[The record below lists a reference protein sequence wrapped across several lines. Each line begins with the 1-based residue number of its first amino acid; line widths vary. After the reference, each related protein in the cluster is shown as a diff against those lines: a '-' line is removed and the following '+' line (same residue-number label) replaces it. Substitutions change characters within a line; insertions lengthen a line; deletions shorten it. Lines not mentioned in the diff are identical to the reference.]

1 MEAGRTAVLRVKRKR
16 NAEPAEALVLACK
29 RLRSGEVQSSAQ
41 ETPEGPET
49 AAESNV
55 FRLVATVRS
64 QEEPIQQLVRA
75 ALRPSRSSQ
84 LRIRRDLRASVR
96 EVRKEGRYRVVSN
109 HRSSGTSS
117 GLESQC
123 VSEADGDAGFQ
134 LLDLVHEEGDPEAAA
149 TDCCRTSD
157 PDVILCNSVEL
168 IRERLTIS
176 EDGPQVEPQKD
187 PKHDD
192 DYVYDIY
199 SMEMAPL
206 EWIEDILSVQPYSQ
220 EWELVNEDQQPED
233 TYEDDDDDDENSEN
247 NWRNEYPDEESSDE
261 DSRGSNEYNSLSE
274 EESSSRQLV
283 WSKYP
288 LDVQKEFGYDNP
300 HDLDSD

>member
-29 RLRSGEVQSSAQ
+29 RLRSGEVESSAP
-41 ETPEGPET
+41 ETPEGQET
-49 AAESNV
+49 AAERNV
-55 FRLVATVRS
+55 FQLVATVRS

-96 EVRKEGRYRVVSN
+96 EVRKEGRYKVVSS
-109 HRSSGTSS
+109 HRSSGTSNS
-117 GLESQC
+117 LEPQC
-123 VSEADGDAGFQ
+123 VSEAVRDGGFQ
-134 LLDLVHEEGDPEAAA
+134 LLDLVHEEEDPEAAA
-149 TDCCRTSD
+149 TDCRKTSD

-168 IRERLTIS
+168 IRERLTVS
-176 EDGPQVEPQKD
+176 EDGSQVEHQEE
-187 PKHDD
+187 PKHSD

-199 SMEMAPL
+199 YMEMAPPG
-206 EWIEDILSVQPYSQ
+206 WIENILSVQPYSQ
-220 EWELVNEDQQPED
+220 EWELVNDDEQPED
-233 TYEDDDDDDENSEN
+233 IYEDEDDENSEN
-247 NWRNEYPDEESSDE
+247 NWRNEYPDEDSSDRDE
-261 DSRGSNEYNSLSE
+261 DSRGSDEYNSLSDE
-274 EESSSRQLV
+274 ERSCRRLV

-288 LDVQKEFGYDNP
+288 LDVQKEFGYDSP